1 VTEPVA
7 NEPQQP
13 AGPPRFIGW
22 MGSLWGYTIL
32 RFAMFF
38 ALWGILLLVGLGGF
52 LAPLL
57 ALVLSVPLS
66 LVLLAGPR
74 NRVAQQI
81 EARMAASRA
90 ARHDLDVRLDPQQD
104 EDD

>member
-1 VTEPVA
+1 VTESPV
-7 NEPQQP
+7 NEPP
-13 AGPPRFIGW
+13 APPRFLLWIGT
-22 MGSLWGYTIL
+22 LWGYTLL

-38 ALWGILLLVGLGGF
+38 ALWGIMVLLGLGG
-52 LAPLL
+52 LIAPLI

-90 ARHDLDVRLDPQQD
+90 ARHELDTRLDPKQD

>member
-1 VTEPVA
+1 VTDSPA
-7 NEPQQP
+7 NEPP
-13 AGPPRFIGW
+13 APPRFLAWIGT
-22 MGSLWGYTIL
+22 LWGYTLL

-38 ALWGILLLVGLGGF
+38 ALWGILVLLGLGG
-52 LAPLL
+52 LIAPLI

-90 ARHDLDVRLDPQQD
+90 ARRDLDTRLDPNQD
-104 EDD
+104 GDD